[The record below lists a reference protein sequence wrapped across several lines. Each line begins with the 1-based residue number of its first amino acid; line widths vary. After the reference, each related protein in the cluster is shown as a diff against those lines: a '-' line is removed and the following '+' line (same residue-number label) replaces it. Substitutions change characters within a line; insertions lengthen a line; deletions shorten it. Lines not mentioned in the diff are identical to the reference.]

1 MKPMKPL
8 TDQHIEEV
16 KEHFDYFDRDN
27 NGQIDINEFEYLLK
41 VLSPD
46 ATVEQVK
53 RGFDLVDKNHSTHIE
68 FDEFLEWWETCWWE
82 F

>member
-1 MKPMKPL
+1 MKPL
-8 TDQHIEEV
+8 TNKHIQEV
-16 KEHFDYFDRDN
+16 KEHFDYFDTDN
-27 NGQIDINEFEYLLK
+27 NGQIDLKEFEQLLK

-46 ATVEQVK
+46 ATDEQVK
-53 RGFDLVDKNHSTHIE
+53 RGFDLVDKNHDTHIE